1 MSRALKKL
9 SHKYEFLKLEL
20 EEVKEEAEEYNK
32 EWSILFGKYFV
43 DKSAEMWVN
52 EETGEVRKDLPDKE
66 KKQKKLNP
74 SQKLKK
80 LYRGL
85 SSKIHPDKGGNDED
99 FSALKTLYDSA
110 NLLELLKLAGEFN
123 IDYDIDEEDEKLI
136 MSSCDKIGKKID
148 NTKQSLSWVY
158 FTGNIMKKKAVLQ
171 ILKRDH
177 GIVIPDNEL
186 PEELRS

>member
-1 MSRALKKL
+1 MSRVLKKL

-20 EEVKEEAEEYNK
+20 EEVEEEAEDYNK
-32 EWSILFGKYFV
+32 QWSVLFGKYFV

-52 EETGEVRKDLPDKE
+52 EETGEVRIDPPKE
-66 KKQKKLNP
+66 KKRKLNP

-99 FSALKTLYDSA
+99 FSVLKELYDSE

-123 IDYDIDEEDEKLI
+123 LDYDIDEEDEKLI
-136 MSSCDKIGKKID
+136 ISSCDNIGKKID
-148 NTKQSLSWVY
+148 NTKQSLAWVY
-158 FTGNIMKKKAVLQ
+158 FTGNKHKKKAVLK
-171 ILKRDH
+171 ILEKDH
-177 GIVIPDNEL
+177 GIIIPENEL
-186 PEELRS
+186 PEELRSR